1 MLRLYWIAFSLPVV
15 LGRQVLATWLL
26 SWKQGWGHR
35 AGSGDNVCRTR
46 GTRTFWL
53 PVTFQEIWSHS
64 VSPCPL
70 PKWTPWWCPQEHQF
84 TPPQY
89 ITTLITVL
97 PMAIQVKYGEAGMQT
112 QVFLTLK
119 MRGFLWCHSA
129 RVLCVLLHTG
139 LPWGQSSSS
148 FNYLKPSPKG
158 PYFFRQSYSS
168 MYNENRVF
176 KMKKVL
182 ENLVSMVITH
192 LPLGLQYFQ

>member
-1 MLRLYWIAFSLPVV
+1 MQNEGNKDFLTSSHLSGNMIPQCLSLSTP
-15 LGRQVLATWLL
+15 QVDSLEMPTGT
-26 SWKQGWGHR
+26 SVYPTTVHNYF
-35 AGSGDNVCRTR
+35 DN
-46 GTRTFWL
+46 
-53 PVTFQEIWSHS
+53 
-64 VSPCPL
+64 
-70 PKWTPWWCPQEHQF
+70 
-84 TPPQY
+84 
-89 ITTLITVL
+89 
-97 PMAIQVKYGEAGMQT
+97 IQVKYGEAGMQT